1 VDPSQG
7 VIRWS
12 AQRARQHLRTVVAGA
27 IAIPLIFTIAGFVIP
42 IPQRP
47 NLTDRVIHAV
57 EALAVGVIIVLLLA
71 LVYAILRAPYEQR
84 KALRAKVGALIE
96 EYELKKGADVW
107 PRIESAESTRQF
119 PGGRTWSQRKWYL
132 ILENTGDGIARDVRV
147 RAKWM
152 ILKSS
157 SESETDVEILA
168 PHSKIRFEMIP
179 VADDPSHALCSVSW
193 SDDRGQHEN
202 QATLSLM

>member
-27 IAIPLIFTIAGFVIP
+27 IAIPLIFTIAGFLIP

-47 NLTDRVIHAV
+47 SLADRIIQAV
-57 EALAVGVIIVLLLA
+57 EALAVGVVIVLLLA

-84 KALRAKVGALIE
+84 KALRAEVGALIE
-96 EYELKKGADVW
+96 KYEQKKGADVW
-107 PRIESAESTRQF
+107 PQIESAESTRQLA
-119 PGGRTWSQRKWYL
+119 GARTLSQRKWYL

-147 RAKWM
+147 QARWM
-152 ILKSS
+152 ILKGR
-157 SESETDVEILA
+157 SESGTDVEILG
-168 PHSKIRFEMIP
+168 PHSKIRFEVLP

-193 SDDRGQHEN
+193 SDDRGHHEN
-202 QATLSLM
+202 QATLSLA